1 MEKSYRVVG
10 NIGRWAV
17 SEEALVRQTWP
28 PTPSATHV
36 RLGQLGVGDSDP
48 HLIRCGNGVALAQ
61 VQEITPRGTPPKEA
75 AAHRATHKKMQ
86 IRALLSRT
94 AKDLSPVA
102 LVLWNWLM
110 ARTS

>member
-1 MEKSYRVVG
+1 MATYPL
-10 NIGRWAV
+10 A
-17 SEEALVRQTWP
+17 
-28 PTPSATHV
+28 ATHV